1 MYASSKY
8 QVMSIENTLLSFLH
22 NLDKRCLLIFNDYQ
36 MLTVHILRF
45 IVSHSNSGKAPD
57 MTLWPSVILEAGY
70 AELWQDLVTDWDLWS
85 IGPEFQVNVII
96 PVKIYQPSVV
106 RENRSDDIFSSRPP

>member
-8 QVMSIENTLLSFLH
+8 KVLSIENTLLSNLH
-22 NLDKRCLLIFNDYQ
+22 NLDKRYLLIFNDYQ
-36 MLTVHILRF
+36 MLSIHILRF

-70 AELWQDLVTDWDLWS
+70 AESWQDLVTDWDL
-85 IGPEFQVNVII
+85 II

-106 RENRSDDIFSSRPP
+106 RDNRSDDIFSSRPP